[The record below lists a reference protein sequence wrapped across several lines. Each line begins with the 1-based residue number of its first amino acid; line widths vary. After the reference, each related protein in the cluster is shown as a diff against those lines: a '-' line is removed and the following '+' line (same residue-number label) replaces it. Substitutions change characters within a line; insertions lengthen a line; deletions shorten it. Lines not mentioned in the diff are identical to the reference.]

1 MDHDVKRVVAAGV
14 ASIHVLLQQNYAR
27 RAATNFPGCRKR
39 LERRGDVAQHR
50 SCAVM
55 RLRNIGCTIF
65 SEGCVEWIQ
74 QTQLD
79 DTNTSSAVFF
89 GYRYQACRRMSL
101 LHQGQPST
109 GSARVPPDA
118 DRPSFETP
126 SRSSMAICATRVRGG
141 TTSSPKVAA
150 AGSNYRIAIAL
161 GRLGLE
167 IEQNPANPRAL
178 GTPGNARL
186 AEGEELGSKLL
197 RVHRRD
203 RG

>member
-1 MDHDVKRVVAAGV
+1 MSSALLRRE
-14 ASIHVLLQQNYAR
+14 LLQFTSCCSKTMQGALR
-27 RAATNFPGCRKR
+27 QTFPCRKC
-39 LERRGDVAQHR
+39 LERRGDVARHR

-79 DTNTSSAVFF
+79 DTNMVQPSFPD
-89 GYRYQACRRMSL
+89 RYQACWRMSL

-161 GRLGLE
+161 GRLGIE

-186 AEGEELGSKLL
+186 AERVGFEPTVRFPAHTLSK
-197 RVHRRD
+197 RAP
-203 RG
+203 